1 MTRKMFCPN
10 CGREYAPGF
19 GQCTVCAAPLVEYSD
34 PDAPL
39 AVLRNEIRYSG
50 TLIGRLRRIGAVAGV
65 TAGPCCLL
73 AIVFLASRSPLASWW
88 QLAMFG
94 LALTLLVLLGLV
106 VGLGVGVPA
115 SGALLLERRAKLRQR
130 LEELPRE
137 QQLAVLG
144 PLRDAEGDTRRLIAP
159 LLRELRPP
167 AELVPAATPTGRGD
181 EPAASP

>member
-1 MTRKMFCPN
+1 MCCPH
-10 CGREYAPGF
+10 CGREDASGL
-19 GQCTVCAAPLVEYSD
+19 GQCTGCAVALTEPSD

-39 AVLRNEIRYSG
+39 AVLRNEIQHSG

-73 AIVFLASRSPLASWW
+73 AILFLASRWPFASWW
-88 QLAMFG
+88 QLAVLG
-94 LALTLLVLLGLV
+94 LALMVLVLLGLV

-130 LEELPRE
+130 LAELPRE

-144 PLRDAEGDTRRLIAP
+144 PLRDARGDTRRLVAP

-167 AELVPAATPTGRGD
+167 AELIPAATPSGRGD
-181 EPAASP
+181 EASASD